1 MKAFLKKLLRILPH
15 VPMIFSVIFIVFM
28 ILDEYNPTMKFVSN
42 DISTVLLWILCVTS
56 IASSVRAIAK
66 DRKLTANKRTPYPA
80 MLFAGFLFA
89 QRKLNYLQPKLI
101 VSLKLVIKNDKTI
114 FWRNN
119 ERTMI

>member
-1 MKAFLKKLLRILPH
+1 
-15 VPMIFSVIFIVFM
+15 
-28 ILDEYNPTMKFVSN
+28 
-42 DISTVLLWILCVTS
+42 
-56 IASSVRAIAK
+56 
-66 DRKLTANKRTPYPA
+66 

-119 ERTMI
+119 ERTTI